1 MKYIVYFFYFI
12 KSSNWARLKKH
23 ANYVSTQFNIPM
35 SKLISDIVRCSLKY
49 GIAFHEYFYY
59 GFWQKD
65 NEERSEY
72 ASMGYMYRYQ
82 KKMNPI
88 DKRGVLADKNRFDK
102 AYAEFIKR
110 DMINPIESSIEEV
123 AKFIEGRD
131 KVVLKSSTG
140 GGGKNVEIIKLD
152 QSFTAQFIKERATA
166 KCFDIMEEFVHQH
179 DELQRLSPNSLNTVR
194 FITQLKDDGTVD
206 VIGSSLRMGVLKNTD
221 NASSG
226 GIICKIN
233 IETGQLESKAY
244 SFEITNPLYDAHP
257 VSGVKFI
264 GFQVPHWEAVK
275 DMCFQAASKYPD
287 NKCIGWDVAIKQDG
301 PLLIEGNHDWGAR
314 VWQMPAGKG
323 LRKILEQYL

>member
-1 MKYIVYFFYFI
+1 MENIVYFFYFI
-12 KSSNWARLKKH
+12 KSSNWTRLKNH
-23 ANYVSTQFNIPM
+23 ANFVCSHFNMPK
-35 SKLISDIVRCSLKY
+35 SKLIFDIVKCALKY

-65 NEERSEY
+65 GEERSEY
-72 ASMGYMYRYQ
+72 ASMGFMYRYQ
-82 KKMNPI
+82 KKMNPVE
-88 DKRGVLADKNRFDK
+88 KRGVLADKNKFDK

-110 DMINPIESSIEEV
+110 DMMNPIDTEIDEV
-123 AKFIEGRD
+123 ERFIEGRE

-140 GGGKNVEIIKLD
+140 GGGKNVEIIKID
-152 QSFTAQFIKERATA
+152 NSVTAHTIKERAVA
-166 KCFDIMEEFVHQH
+166 KHFDIMEEFVQQH
-179 DELQRLSPNSLNTVR
+179 DALQQLSPNSLNTVR
-194 FITQLKDDGTVD
+194 FITQLKEDGTVD

-275 DMCFQAASKYPD
+275 TMCFQAAEKYPD

-323 LRKILEQYL
+323 MRKVLEKYL